1 MPELNTSASNERTI
15 IMNKIVRIENV
26 CCANCGAK
34 IERGINKLKDVNSA
48 TINFMTLKLILDY
61 KDGTEETLF
70 PEIEKIAKKVE
81 GDIVFKW

>member
-15 IMNKIVRIENV
+15 IMNKIVRIENL

>member
-1 MPELNTSASNERTI
+1 M
-15 IMNKIVRIENV
+15 IMNKIVRIENL

-70 PEIEKIAKKVE
+70 PEIERIAKKVE

>member
-1 MPELNTSASNERTI
+1 
-15 IMNKIVRIENV
+15 MNKIVRIENL

-61 KDGTEETLF
+61 KDDTEETLF
-70 PEIEKIAKKVE
+70 PEIERIAKKVE

>member
-1 MPELNTSASNERTI
+1 
-15 IMNKIVRIENV
+15 MNKIVRIENL

-61 KDGTEETLF
+61 KDGTEATLF

>member
-1 MPELNTSASNERTI
+1 M
-15 IMNKIVRIENV
+15 IMNKTVRIENL

-34 IERGINKLKDVNSA
+34 IERSINKLKNVNSA

-70 PEIEKIAKKVE
+70 PEIEKLAKKVE
-81 GDIVFKW
+81 RDIVFKW